1 MILPRTGHGPVAA
14 RPLCLAGCSQLA
26 VLARLDA
33 ILSSSRLLLYHT
45 HRFPV
50 IVRLPVLITDTNRTR
65 LAHRAESFFNF
76 FTPPTPPTEYEDDD
90 EDDDQV
96 RPVGSK
102 FFIGPLTF
110 FLVLFDFALPR

>member
-45 HRFPV
+45 RRFPV
-50 IVRLPVLITDTNRTR
+50 ILRLPVLITDTNRTR

-76 FTPPTPPTEYEDDD
+76 FTPPTPPNDD
-90 EDDDQV
+90 EDEDDGDDQV
-96 RPVGSK
+96 CPVDSK
-102 FFIGPLTF
+102 FFGAPLTV
-110 FLVLFDFALPR
+110 FLVLCIFASPR